1 MDEREL
7 LEAGV
12 RKDSF
17 ISCICTIIGFR
28 HSDLGGHSPT

>member
-17 ISCICTIIGFR
+17 ISCICTIMGFR
-28 HSDLGGHSPT
+28 IPIWGRVL

>member
-17 ISCICTIIGFR
+17 ISCICTIMGFR
-28 HSDLGGHSPT
+28 HSDLGTRSLT